1 MCRTVSHEEI
11 FDIFDE
17 EPPAPPSSDLTSS
30 TSHQGPSIT
39 THTNDNI
46 ENHGITLGTGIG
58 LGIGIGITAGYPTG
72 VFLRHQ
78 LARTTWIDL
87 DLRAQ
92 QILSDHSKTRR
103 NQLEEL
109 CFEINAFIFALYV

>member
-58 LGIGIGITAGYPTG
+58 LGIGIGITAGCIAVSIGIGIGIGIGYIIFKSNDDTQREAKFKELENECNKQ
-72 VFLRHQ
+72 VLIKRIKQ
-78 LARTTWIDL
+78 L
-87 DLRAQ
+87 
-92 QILSDHSKTRR
+92 
-103 NQLEEL
+103 
-109 CFEINAFIFALYV
+109 

>member
-1 MCRTVSHEEI
+1 
-11 FDIFDE
+11 IFDE

-58 LGIGIGITAGYPTG
+58 LGIGIGITAGCIAVSIGIGIGIGIGYII
-72 VFLRHQ
+72 FK
-78 LARTTWIDL
+78 
-87 DLRAQ
+87 
-92 QILSDHSKTRR
+92 SK
-103 NQLEEL
+103 
-109 CFEINAFIFALYV
+109 